1 MTLFILLPLASLFLT
16 LLMSPAGS
24 QIISPAVEDLMNRN
38 ADFGARLYRAVAS
51 RTDDNVFLSPFA
63 VSTGML
69 ALVSG
74 TSGPTQNELLQGLTL
89 TGLDPQTM
97 PDLFHTL
104 RNMVLQT
111 SPSTNFQQGMAV
123 FPDQSF
129 QVPVSYQDLVQ
140 MKFGGKAQSLSY
152 TTPADAIDTINRWV
166 QNQSRSQI
174 QDVLTTLD
182 RQTQLLVVSAASY
195 QIRFSPPFNSTFTQ
209 NERFYVDR
217 YHVVMV
223 PMMFR
228 ADKYFLA
235 YDRSVKAGV
244 LKLPMA
250 DGAAMLVV
258 LPDEDVDVT
267 AVEEDVTSEKIQ
279 AWIRQLKKTKLEVQ
293 LPVFLLERS
302 YSLKDVL
309 QTLHITQVFQHD
321 ADLRNMG
328 GATGTNLNQVY
339 HVSAIVVNESGDD
352 DSSGGGFT
360 VFSSPPPRLTF
371 NRPFIFIIYQQ
382 STNSLLFMGRVT
394 NPTQK

>member
-24 QIISPAVEDLMNRN
+24 QIISPGVEDLMNRN

-74 TSGPTQNELLQGLTL
+74 TSGPTQNELLHGLTL

-97 PDLFHTL
+97 PGRLGLSTGDGDPEKDVIYLFKWVLDLNCFSSVS
-104 RNMVLQT
+104 R
-111 SPSTNFQQGMAV
+111 S
-123 FPDQSF
+123 
-129 QVPVSYQDLVQ
+129 VSYSEEHGSSNKSIHELSAGH
-140 MKFGGKAQSLSY
+140 GGLPRSEFSGACILPGSGSDEIWGKGSESFYPPTQRSLF
-152 TTPADAIDTINRWV
+152 WK
-166 QNQSRSQI
+166 SQKECSTSWWLLLF
-174 QDVLTTLD
+174 VLNKV
-182 RQTQLLVVSAASY
+182 LLCVSV
-195 QIRFSPPFNSTFTQ
+195 RFSPPFNSTFTQ

-279 AWIRQLKKTKLEVQ
+279 AWIRQLKKT
-293 LPVFLLERS
+293 
-302 YSLKDVL
+302 
-309 QTLHITQVFQHD
+309 
-321 ADLRNMG
+321 
-328 GATGTNLNQVY
+328 
-339 HVSAIVVNESGDD
+339 
-352 DSSGGGFT
+352 
-360 VFSSPPPRLTF
+360 
-371 NRPFIFIIYQQ
+371 
-382 STNSLLFMGRVT
+382 
-394 NPTQK
+394 